1 MHEINFFKI
10 NYHFNTLQVGVKFAR
25 YTRLG
30 FCKITSLQP
39 QTKGKLSDQNL
50 ISPKIVA
57 LTKFSLNAKN
67 QNRFQ

>member
-10 NYHFNTLQVGVKFAR
+10 NYHFSTLQVGVKFAR

-39 QTKGKLSDQNL
+39 QTKGKLSDQ
-50 ISPKIVA
+50 
-57 LTKFSLNAKN
+57 T
-67 QNRFQ
+67 